1 MIAASAW
8 LDIAKASSLTEPL
21 CVLNTWVQNPR
32 TCCFHLRRN
41 FRSPARASCWSR

>member
-1 MIAASAW
+1 VIAASAW

-21 CVLNTWVQNPR
+21 CVLNTCVQNPR

-41 FRSPARASCWSR
+41 FRSSARASCWSR